1 MNVKRSL
8 LIVVLLALAAGAAWI
23 VKRGS
28 PGAPDPKA
36 TPEAPV
42 AEFLAAD
49 IAVATKQALE
59 ISLPLTGTV
68 APLSEALVKAR
79 IAGEI
84 SSISA
89 REGEPVR
96 RGAEVARIDPTE
108 ANARVAART
117 ADVEAARAQLSL
129 AEKNRSTQQAL
140 LDKGFISR
148 NAFDSTASSYDVA
161 AARLRSAE
169 AELATARK
177 ALADTVLVSPID
189 GVVAERFAQPGERVA
204 VDARVLSIVDLS
216 RLELT
221 AAVPGAD
228 IVKVRIGQAVSV
240 EVEGHGNRRFV
251 GRIERINP
259 AASTGT
265 RSIEIYAVIENPE
278 RLLRAGLFARGSV
291 LIERID
297 PAVVVPATAVRDA
310 GGQKFVYTVDGGA
323 IARRAVTTGVAD
335 SAGNLQILSGLAG
348 GERVIRNNLGALREG
363 AAARVADA
371 PRPGSGSR

>member
-1 MNVKRSL
+1 MAR
-8 LIVVLLALAAGAAWI
+8 
-23 VKRGS
+23 RGS

-36 TPEAPV
+36 TPQAPI

-59 ISLPLTGTV
+59 ITLPLTGTV

-84 SSISA
+84 SAIPA
-89 REGEPVR
+89 REGESVR

-129 AEKNRSTQQAL
+129 ADKNRSTQQAL

-169 AELATARK
+169 AELATAQK

-221 AAVPGAD
+221 AAIPGAD
-228 IVKVRIGQAVSV
+228 IGRVRVGQAVSV
-240 EVEGHGNRRFV
+240 EVEGLGNRRFG

-297 PAVVVPATAVRDA
+297 SAIVLPATAVRDT
-310 GGQKFVYTVDGGA
+310 GGQKYVYTVDGGT

-335 SAGNLQILSGLAG
+335 GVGNLQVLSGLAG

-363 AAARVADA
+363 AAVRVTEA
-371 PRPGSGSR
+371 PAAGNGSR